1 MAVQVLGEFH
11 GFSVGVHEILYSYY
25 FAPLFEQPVC
35 IREDSRA
42 VWLSFILEYRCV
54 EAYDGISPAIPMA
67 EFPVNVVRLSV
78 SAIYDEHQKAK
89 TPKRCP
95 FYTLPPRLVRT
106 ASSVNGAGYGGPSE
120 FIDSAGEGVG
130 QMGAHEGTA
139 REAGRALES

>member
-1 MAVQVLGEFH
+1 
-11 GFSVGVHEILYSYY
+11 
-25 FAPLFEQPVC
+25 
-35 IREDSRA
+35 
-42 VWLSFILEYRCV
+42 
-54 EAYDGISPAIPMA
+54 MA
-67 EFPVNVVRLSV
+67 EFPGNVVRLSV
-78 SAIYDEHQKAK
+78 SAIYVEHQKAK

-106 ASSVNGAGYGGPSE
+106 ASSVNGVSSTSSTGAGYGGPSE